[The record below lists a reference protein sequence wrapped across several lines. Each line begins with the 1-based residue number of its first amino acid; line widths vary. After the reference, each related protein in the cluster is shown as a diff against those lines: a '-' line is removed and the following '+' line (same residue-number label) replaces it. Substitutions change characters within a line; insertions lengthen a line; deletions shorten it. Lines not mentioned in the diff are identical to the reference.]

1 MNTNTIIIVSVAI
14 WLFIVI
20 LTPVIRKQAINDL
33 EDPTLSAED
42 KKVAKRIKD
51 KWWIIVGGSFVILAL
66 TAFLYIKH
74 V

>member
-42 KKVAKRIKD
+42 KKVAKRITD
-51 KWWIIVGGSFVILAL
+51 KWWVIVGGSFVILAL
-66 TAFLYIKH
+66 TVFLYIKN

>member
-42 KKVAKRIKD
+42 KKVAKSIKD
-51 KWWIIVGGSFVILAL
+51 KWWVIVGGSFVILAL
-66 TAFLYIKH
+66 TVFLYIKN